1 MCVCVYLFIYSSS
14 LGFWKKGEV
23 KHCFCFGMPCGL
35 QGLSFP
41 PRGWIRAPCSGSMEL
56 QSLDHQGNSH
66 HCSFFSR
73 QSLLKSNKQGKKTTT
88 GEQMSFFDLWAR
100 RRVGTCGRCLESPIL
115 YLNYL
120 RILEL
125 LTFLSS
131 DPQHNVGKAM
141 LNGGCLPA
149 LWGVIWCSDQGVG
162 AGRMYPWSYIEPQIQ
177 INKYDGEI

>member
-1 MCVCVYLFIYSSS
+1 MCVCVCVCVYLFIYSSS
-14 LGFWKKGEV
+14 LGVWKKGEV

-73 QSLLKSNKQGKKTTT
+73 QSLLKSNKQGKKTIT

-131 DPQHNVGKAM
+131 DPQHKWGKPCWMVDVCLHCEELFSAQTKVWVQGECILGVT
-141 LNGGCLPA
+141 LNL
-149 LWGVIWCSDQGVG
+149 
-162 AGRMYPWSYIEPQIQ
+162 RY
-177 INKYDGEI
+177 K